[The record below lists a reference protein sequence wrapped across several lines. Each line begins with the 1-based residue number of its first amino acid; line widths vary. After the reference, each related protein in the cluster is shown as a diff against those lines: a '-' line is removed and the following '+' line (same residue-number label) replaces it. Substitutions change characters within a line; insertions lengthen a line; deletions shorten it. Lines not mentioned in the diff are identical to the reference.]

1 MRYIRARIP
10 DSIGLG
16 ATMPHATIPT
26 VLSERYVIDLSKPW
40 HVAWWAK
47 EFGVSE
53 QLLCA
58 AVVLIGEQAEAV
70 RDYVQRQRKT

>member
-1 MRYIRARIP
+1 MQQ
-10 DSIGLG
+10 
-16 ATMPHATIPT
+16 ATTSTI
-26 VLSERYVIDLSKPW
+26 LSDRYVIDLSRPW

>member
-1 MRYIRARIP
+1 MEQTST
-10 DSIGLG
+10 SI
-16 ATMPHATIPT
+16 
-26 VLSERYVIDLSKPW
+26 LSDQYLIDLSKPW

-58 AVVLIGEQAEAV
+58 AVVLVGDQAEVV
-70 RDYVQRQRKT
+70 RDYVQRQGKT